1 MTSFDSAASSSSSA
15 IEDVASAGAPETT
28 RRLAEH
34 ARLIRLRRENFRAL
48 LGQFAAQIHA
58 EDPLA
63 TGVER
68 RFAESVKISP
78 TYVSLLKSGGKQV
91 HDKMARQIEVLMALE
106 PGWMDKEHTVTS
118 EEQFIETALAAWRS
132 LRPDSKNELSELLK
146 RTDLEKLL
154 GFLQKS

>member
-1 MTSFDSAASSSSSA
+1 MPSFDSVTGASSA
-15 IEDVASAGAPETT
+15 NEEAEAAGAPETSQ
-28 RRLAEH
+28 RLAVH

-68 RFAESVKISP
+68 RFAEAVKISP

-106 PGWMDKEHTVTS
+106 PGWMDQEHTVTS

-132 LRPDSKNELSELLK
+132 LRPDSKNVLSDLLK
-146 RTDLEKLL
+146 RPDLEKFLV
-154 GFLQKS
+154 FLQKS

>member
-1 MTSFDSAASSSSSA
+1 MTPFSSDA
-15 IEDVASAGAPETT
+15 IEHEHPAADDSTATSTAT
-28 RRLAEH
+28 RQTDN
-34 ARLIRLRRENFRAL
+34 ARLQRLRRDNFRAL

-68 RFAESVKISP
+68 RFAEAVKMSP

-106 PGWMDKEHTVTS
+106 PGWMDQAHAVTS
-118 EEQFIETALAAWRS
+118 EEDFLETALAAWRS
-132 LRPDSKNELSELLK
+132 LRPDSKTELLSLLK
-146 RTDLEKLL
+146 RADLEKFLV
-154 GFLQKS
+154 FLQKS